1 MTRQRND
8 DEPMMNN
15 EMYEWTRSI
24 LLKKSSIPD
33 DSELIMELKDGHFSL
48 QDLKKATWD
57 EFLLP
62 KQQIEKAAQQV
73 ERRDDSDKLR
83 EFYAKAFH
91 EYLQKEGI
99 DDVLEML
106 TSADGDETVKT
117 MNLPKRKEIK
127 RLKTNLSKAQKTYRH
142 LQSIINQQLSWTN
155 FSDRLR
161 YDHIR
166 NDINQHPILMKILSN
181 EMEKF
186 KVYVNRIKRI
196 IQEKYVVSSLT
207 CC

>member
-1 MTRQRND
+1 MTQRRND
-8 DEPMMNN
+8 DDPIMN
-15 EMYEWTRSI
+15 EMYEWTRNI
-24 LLKKSSIPD
+24 LLKNSSIPD
-33 DSELIMELKDGHFSL
+33 DSELITELKDRHFSL

-62 KQQIEKAAQQV
+62 KQIEKAQQV
-73 ERRDDSDKLR
+73 EREDDKLR

-106 TSADGDETVKT
+106 TAADDGTVKT
-117 MNLPKRKEIK
+117 MNIPKRKEIK

-196 IQEKYVVSSLT
+196 IQEKYVSSFS
-207 CC
+207 C